1 VDRVEHRVD
10 QRAKTKYVQRV
21 IDLVYSRGCIK
32 RETIILA
39 LTKELQEPPEK
50 IRDGVKGAL
59 KRLVR
64 AGVVERRGRG
74 YYCRSS

>member
-1 VDRVEHRVD
+1 MERVE
-10 QRAKTKYVQRV
+10 QAKTKYTQRI
-21 IDLVYSRGCIK
+21 IDIVFEKGCVK
-32 RETIILA
+32 RETIIFILSE
-39 LTKELQEPPEK
+39 ELQEPPEK